1 MIKNLKTKFSCEMRI
16 KLRWSSF
23 LPATLL
29 ATAVAFVIALPVSA
43 DKSEAPAT
51 SVKNDINI
59 TINEKVVKTI
69 TPPFLD
75 QGVVYL
81 PVRDI
86 GELLGTLVAWN
97 TQAKTVTMRYPELTV
112 KVPFG
117 STSAS
122 VNGQP
127 VALSTPLRMVDG
139 RVYVP
144 LRFFS
149 EAVGAEVKWE
159 ATTHNVRMTKPNDY
173 LKLNPFAIWFN
184 RTTRDLYMAK
194 DEQFDALSIGKLD
207 AQLQGTVLVQY
218 PSIQG
223 ENTVLTL
230 VDKYASPH
238 PHHEVY
244 TLLIRDNQIV
254 EQKHASY
261 DQRYDPNTSYYQV
274 YDPNGWIQYT
284 VLTDG
289 KIVWVYNDEGK
300 VVSTYDLPE
309 LTQQDDVF
317 GVQAVGTDFLVV
329 RPNRSGLLTLIDLK
343 DNSTVVLADK
353 LLTGKN
359 LAYAH
364 DNQTP
369 YPGDSLNFGGDVG
382 HGVLDFAYLS
392 PFQNNNG
399 QSERLSYE
407 RPSYEEERKS
417 LPKERSFQEMAST
430 CSTDTVVSVD
440 IKDGDLMYKPLI
452 GTNKQDQEGIRT
464 VCRILK
470 KITAEGVEVTLP
482 RTFPETFFHG
492 MSVNFST
499 GDSVSIHLASGGKLA
514 MGSELG
520 GKNIFLGDAQ
530 TIKEFE
536 RLKVLPK
543 Q

>member
-1 MIKNLKTKFSCEMRI
+1 MIKNLKTKFSCEMRF

-23 LPATLL
+23 LPATIL
-29 ATAVAFVIALPVSA
+29 ATAAAFVIVLPVWA
-43 DKSEAPAT
+43 DKSEALAT
-51 SVKNDINI
+51 SVKNEINI
-59 TINEKVVKTI
+59 TINGKVVKTK

-75 QGVVYL
+75 QGAVYL

-86 GELLGTLVAWN
+86 GELLGTLVSWN

-112 KVPFG
+112 KIPFG
-117 STSAS
+117 STRAA

-159 ATTHNVRMTKPNDY
+159 AARHNVRMTMPNDY
-173 LKLNPFAIWFN
+173 LKLNPFAIWLN
-184 RTTRDLYMAK
+184 HTTHDLYMGK
-194 DEQFDALSIGKLD
+194 DEQSDVLSIGKLD
-207 AQLQGTVLVQY
+207 AQLQGTVFVQ
-218 PSIQG
+218 PSMQG
-223 ENTVLTL
+223 KNTVLTL
-230 VDKYASPH
+230 VDRFASPH
-238 PHHEVY
+238 PHYEVY
-244 TLLIRDNQIV
+244 TLLIRDNRIV
-254 EQKHASY
+254 EQEHASY
-261 DQRYDPNTSYYQV
+261 NQRYEPNTSSYQV
-274 YDPNGWIQYT
+274 YDPNGWIYYT

-289 KIVWVYNDEGK
+289 KIVLVYNDEGK
-300 VVSTYDLPE
+300 VVSTYDLAE

-353 LLTGKN
+353 LLTGKD

-369 YPGDSLNFGGDVG
+369 YPGDSLSFGGDVG
-382 HGVLDFAYLS
+382 HGVLDFDYLS
-392 PFQNNNG
+392 PFQNNNS

-407 RPSYEEERKS
+407 RPSYEEERKA
-417 LPKERSFQEMAST
+417 LPKERSFQEMASS

-440 IKDGDLMYKPLI
+440 IQDGDLMYKPLI

-482 RTFPETFFHG
+482 RTFPVTFFHG

-499 GDSVSIHLASGGKLA
+499 GDSVSIYRASGDKLA
-514 MGSELG
+514 MGSDLG
-520 GKNIFLGDAQ
+520 GKNIFLSNAQ

>member
-1 MIKNLKTKFSCEMRI
+1 MIKNLKTKFSCEMRF

-23 LPATLL
+23 LPAMLL
-29 ATAVAFVIALPVSA
+29 ASAVAFVITLPVSA

-51 SVKNDINI
+51 SVKNDIKI
-59 TINEKVVKTI
+59 TINEKVVKMQ
-69 TPPFLD
+69 TPPFVD
-75 QGVVYL
+75 QGAVYL

-159 ATTHNVRMTKPNDY
+159 AAIHTVRMTKPNDY
-173 LKLNPFAIWFN
+173 LELNPLAIWLN
-184 RTTRDLYMAK
+184 RTTRELYMGK
-194 DEQFDALSIGKLD
+194 GEQSDVLSIGKLE
-207 AQLQGTVLVQY
+207 AQLQGAVSVEG
-218 PSIQG
+218 PSRHG
-223 ENTVLTL
+223 KNTVLTL
-230 VDKYASPH
+230 VDSYASPQ
-238 PHHEVY
+238 PHYEVY

-261 DQRYDPNTSYYQV
+261 DQRYESNASDYQV
-274 YDPNGWIQYT
+274 YDPNGWIQHA

-289 KIVWVYNDEGK
+289 KIVWVFNDEGK
-300 VVSTYDLPE
+300 VVSTYDLPQ

-317 GVQAVGTDFLVV
+317 GVQAVDTDFLVV

-343 DNSTVVLADK
+343 DNSTVILADK
-353 LLTGKN
+353 LLTGKD

-369 YPGDSLNFGGDVG
+369 YPGDSLNFAGDVG
-382 HGVLDFAYLS
+382 HGVLDFGYDS
-392 PFQNNNG
+392 PFPNNNG

-407 RPSYEEERKS
+407 RPSYEEERKA
-417 LPKERSFQEMAST
+417 LPKERSLQEMASS
-430 CSTDTVVSVD
+430 CSIDTVVSVD
-440 IKDGDLMYKPLI
+440 IQDGDLIYKPLI

-470 KITAEGVEVTLP
+470 KITTDGVEVTLP
-482 RTFPETFFHG
+482 RTFPVTFFHG

-499 GDSVSIHLASGGKLA
+499 DDSVSIYRASGERLA

-520 GKNIFLGDAQ
+520 GKNIFLADAQ
-530 TIKEFE
+530 MIKEFE
-536 RLKVLPK
+536 SLKVVPK
-543 Q
+543 

>member
-1 MIKNLKTKFSCEMRI
+1 MIKNLKTKFSSEI
-16 KLRWSSF
+16 SFKLRWSSF

-43 DKSEAPAT
+43 DHSKAPAT
-51 SVKNDINI
+51 SVKSDINI
-59 TINEKVVKTI
+59 MINEKVVKTK

-75 QGVVYL
+75 QGVIYL

-127 VALSTPLRMVDG
+127 VSLSTPLRMIDG

-149 EAVGAEVKWE
+149 EALGAEVKWE

-173 LKLNPFAIWFN
+173 LKLNPLAIWLN
-184 RTTRDLYMAK
+184 RTTRDLYIGK
-194 DEQFDALSIGKLD
+194 DEQSDVLSIGKLD
-207 AQLQGTVLVQY
+207 TQ
-218 PSIQG
+218 IQG
-223 ENTVLTL
+223 MVSVEGPIRHGKNTVLTL
-230 VDKYASPH
+230 VDSYASPQ
-238 PHHEVY
+238 PHYEIY
-244 TLLIRDNQIV
+244 TLLIRDNRIV

-261 DQRYDPNTSYYQV
+261 DHRYESNASDYQV

-309 LTQQDDVF
+309 LTQQDDMF

-353 LLTGKN
+353 LLTGKD

-369 YPGDSLNFGGDVG
+369 YPGDSLNFAGDVG
-382 HGVLDFAYLS
+382 HGVLDFAYDS
-392 PFQNNNG
+392 PYNNG
-399 QSERLSYE
+399 KRERLSYE
-407 RPSYEEERKS
+407 RPSYEEERKA
-417 LPKERSFQEMAST
+417 LPKEPSFQEMASS
-430 CSTDTVVSVD
+430 CSIDTVVSVD
-440 IKDGDLMYKPLI
+440 IQDGDLKYKPLI
-452 GTNKQDQEGIRT
+452 GANKQDQEGIRT
-464 VCRILK
+464 VCLILK

-499 GDSVSIHLASGGKLA
+499 DDSVSIYRASGDRLA

-520 GKNIFLGDAQ
+520 GKNIFLADAQ
-530 TIKEFE
+530 MIKEFE
-536 RLKVLPK
+536 SLKIVPK
-543 Q
+543 